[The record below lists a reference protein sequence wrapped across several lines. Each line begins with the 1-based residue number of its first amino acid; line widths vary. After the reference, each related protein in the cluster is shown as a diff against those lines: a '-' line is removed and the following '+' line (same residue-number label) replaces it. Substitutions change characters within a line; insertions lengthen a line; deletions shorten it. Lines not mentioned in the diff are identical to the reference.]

1 MYAVV
6 SGPNLNFENK
16 IVDEKIIFAKKENAT
31 IVFLLKFIL
40 RM

>member
-6 SGPNLNFENK
+6 SGPNLNFEK
-16 IVDEKIIFAKKENAT
+16 RIVDENIIFAKKENAI
-31 IVFLLKFIL
+31 IVFLLKLIL

>member
-16 IVDEKIIFAKKENAT
+16 IVDEKTMFPKKEKAI
-31 IVFLLKFIL
+31 IVLLLKLIFII
-40 RM
+40 

>member
-16 IVDEKIIFAKKENAT
+16 IVDENNIFTKNENAI
-31 IVFLLKFIL
+31 IVFLLKLIL